1 MFLFFNKFF
10 VFISLTSISLYYRD
24 TTNFHKL
31 AYKNI
36 GINSTYVNVTSV
48 LTFVKLENKAKLSRV
63 HRILSS
69 VYENLKKQREKKYH
83 SIPSNKR
90 NKKKVKQNKIG
101 HGNLKKNKI
110 NVEPHDLTK
119 EGKIPSY
126 KRKRFPFQKKDKFG
140 TLKYLIEMSERNIH
154 VKDKKKSKIAI
165 NFKKLR
171 EKISPPHLLLSIIG
185 LLAASVRLYLL
196 ICNTC

>member
-1 MFLFFNKFF
+1 
-10 VFISLTSISLYYRD
+10 
-24 TTNFHKL
+24 TNFHKL

-101 HGNLKKNKI
+101 HGN
-110 NVEPHDLTK
+110 
-119 EGKIPSY
+119 
-126 KRKRFPFQKKDKFG
+126 
-140 TLKYLIEMSERNIH
+140 
-154 VKDKKKSKIAI
+154 
-165 NFKKLR
+165 
-171 EKISPPHLLLSIIG
+171 
-185 LLAASVRLYLL
+185 
-196 ICNTC
+196 